1 MDVPYILR
9 AVFEILVIWLVLYQ
23 IYRAFKDSRAAAI
36 LGGLLLIVVLGGVL
50 LELTHAAVLQQIA
63 GSFLG
68 PGTLLIIL
76 LILFQPELRSG
87 LARLGAHRL
96 FGSLWRRE
104 QNQDFISCICDSI
117 SFLVS
122 KRYGALIAICRN
134 NKLSEFVKTGTE
146 LDAVCSRELIGTIFM
161 PKTMLHDGAVIINNE
176 RIVAAACILPV
187 SNRELK
193 DRSLGLRHRA
203 GIGLAEASDAV
214 VIIVSEETGSVS
226 LVVGNVVQRDIS
238 VQMLASRLTELIYS
252 HVSTEQNSSS
262 VKS

>member
-9 AVFEILVIWLVLYQ
+9 AVFEILVIWVVLYQ

-68 PGTLLIIL
+68 PGTLLIML

-96 FGSLWRRE
+96 FGNLWRRE
-104 QNQDFISCICDSI
+104 QNLDFISCICESV

-134 NKLSEFVKTGTE
+134 NKPNRRMFINYFLSSNLCCLLKRNSFIKPWSRNHSRRIIFHMPH
-146 LDAVCSRELIGTIFM
+146 CS
-161 PKTMLHDGAVIINNE
+161 IN
-176 RIVAAACILPV
+176 
-187 SNRELK
+187 
-193 DRSLGLRHRA
+193 
-203 GIGLAEASDAV
+203 
-214 VIIVSEETGSVS
+214 
-226 LVVGNVVQRDIS
+226 
-238 VQMLASRLTELIYS
+238 
-252 HVSTEQNSSS
+252 
-262 VKS
+262 